1 MTSTQIYHTPVM
13 LKECIEYLNIHSDG
27 IYVDATFGG
36 GGHSRAILEK
46 LSEKGKLLAFDQDK
60 DAQKN
65 LINDPRFTFIPYN
78 FAYITQW
85 LHYYKVYKVNGIL
98 ADLGVSFHQLQTAER
113 GFSYRFNAP
122 LDMRMNQKQTLTARE
137 VVNHYSE
144 TQLANLFKE
153 YSDLKNSKKI
163 AHSIVKYRFQ
173 QTIETTFDLIE
184 AVRPVL
190 PKVKDYPVLSQIF
203 QAIRIEVNKETE
215 HLKNFLNQIYE
226 LLEDKGRLVVL
237 TYHSLEDKIVK
248 HYMIHGH
255 TDKEL
260 IPDPVFGTTHYPFQI
275 LTKKAIT
282 PTPEEIE
289 KNPSSRSAK
298 LRAAEKTAPL

>member
-1 MTSTQIYHTPVM
+1 MTSTQTYHTPVL

-27 IYVDATFGG
+27 VYVDATFGG

-46 LSEKGKLLAFDQDK
+46 LSERGKLIAFDQDK

-65 LINDPRFTFIPYN
+65 AIQDKRFLFIPHN
-78 FAYITQW
+78 FSHLTQW
-85 LHYYKVYKVNGIL
+85 LHFYKIYKVNGIL
-98 ADLGVSFHQLQTAER
+98 ADLGVSLHQLQTAER
-113 GFSYRFNAP
+113 GFSYRSNYF

-137 VVNHYSE
+137 VVNNYSE
-144 TQLANLFKE
+144 TQLARLFKE

-163 AHSIVKYRFQ
+163 ARAIVQYRFH
-173 QTIETTFDLIE
+173 QTIETTFDLVE
-184 AVRPVL
+184 AIRPAL

-203 QAIRIEVNKETE
+203 QAIRIEVNKEVE

-226 LLEDKGRLVVL
+226 LLEDKGRLVIL

-260 IPDPVFGTTHYPFQI
+260 MPDPIFGKTHYPFQI

-282 PTPEEIE
+282 PTPEEIQ

-298 LRAAEKTAPL
+298 LRAAEKTVQL